1 MIAFG
6 RSDFG
11 KRLPGISMLVAAV
24 LCAFFLTS
32 IASASASTRTLKLY
46 FTHTKERAEITF
58 KRNGRYDKEGL
69 RKLNNFL
76 RDWRQKEPTKMD
88 PELFDLIWEVYQKA
102 GTSKYIHVVSAYRSP
117 KTNNMLRKRS
127 SGVAKNSQHTKGRA
141 MDFFIPGVSTAKLRA
156 LGLRQHVGGVG
167 YYPRSNTPFVHMD
180 TGSVRHWP
188 RMSRSQLAKVFPKGD
203 TIHVPSDG
211 KPMARYKQTL
221 AAVKR
226 KDSGRSTSVASRS
239 TSSSKASARA
249 SSSNSGGSFFSR
261 LFSNSGGN
269 EGSKPAPTPATKAP
283 KVREPDPSRRVET
296 EFNAIPQPKVALLAT
311 QPAASPV
318 PGAASPSILAS
329 AKPYAKPQEE
339 SEATPAPAEQ
349 NLNLFASARPRI
361 KPQQILQVAALPAAT
376 PAAQK
381 RAQIIPPKVE
391 TPKDGIAAI
400 IAATGEQT
408 PDSLRP
414 LVGAQLA
421 YAPPAATAD
430 LPKSKFNKKT
440 ALSAQALFAEQRL
453 PDLTP
458 KSQPAQ
464 QTVVTKAPVYGSPL
478 VGFHS
483 APEAT
488 AVLMLDPT
496 WTARNRRTITM
507 QHPDQNQLA
516 VLMSPVTT
524 VLKDA
529 LTQTPYRSIRKRI
542 NRGSAIAWLDS
553 IYTGEM
559 KVSSR

>member
-1 MIAFG
+1 MIVFG

-11 KRLPGISMLVAAV
+11 KRLLGIQLLAAAV
-24 LCAFFLTS
+24 FCALLLTS
-32 IASASASTRTLKLY
+32 VASASASTRSLKLY

-58 KRNGRYDKEGL
+58 KRNGRYDKAGL

-88 PELFDLIWEVYQKA
+88 PELFDLIWEVYQKT
-102 GTSKYIHVVSAYRSP
+102 GSKKYIHVVSAYRSP

-156 LGLRQHVGGVG
+156 AGLRQHVGGVG

-239 TSSSKASARA
+239 RSSAKSSARSSSSKE
-249 SSSNSGGSFFSR
+249 GGSFFSR
-261 LFSNSGGN
+261 LFSNPDSKDT
-269 EGSKPAPTPATKAP
+269 SKPAPASKTP
-283 KVREPDPSRRVET
+283 KVREPDPSRRAQADINT
-296 EFNAIPQPKVALLAT
+296 IPQPKVALLAS
-311 QPAASPV
+311 QPATSPV
-318 PGAASPSILAS
+318 PGAASPLALATARPF
-329 AKPYAKPQEE
+329 AKPGT
-339 SEATPAPAEQ
+339 ATQAAPAQPEQ
-349 NLNLFASARPRI
+349 SLDLFASARPRI
-361 KPQQILQVAALPAAT
+361 KPQQLVQVAALPAAT
-376 PAAQK
+376 PASPQ
-381 RAQIIPPKVE
+381 RAAHMPAKVD

-400 IAATGEQT
+400 IAATGEKT

-414 LVGAQLA
+414 LVSTQLA
-421 YAPPAATAD
+421 YASPSTGRNI
-430 LPKSKFNKKT
+430 PKSKEILLPAKEPV
-440 ALSAQALFAEQRL
+440 AQQRL
-453 PDLTP
+453 PNLMP
-458 KSQPAQ
+458 KVLPAQ
-464 QTVVTKAPVYGSPL
+464 QSSVAKVVPRPLL

-483 APEAT
+483 APQPN

-496 WTARNRRTITM
+496 WTSKNRRTITM

-516 VLMSPVTT
+516 VLMTSVTT
-524 VLKDA
+524 VFKDS
-529 LTQTPYRSIRKRI
+529 LIKTPYRPIRKRI
-542 NRGSAIAWLDS
+542 NRGAAIAWLDT
-553 IYTGEM
+553 INTGTAQLTLN
-559 KVSSR
+559 

>member
-76 RDWRQKEPTKMD
+76 RDWRQNEPTKMD

-127 SGVAKNSQHTKGRA
+127 SGVAKNSQHTRGRA

-188 RMSRSQLAKVFPKGD
+188 RMTRSQLVKVFPKGD

-211 KPMARYKQTL
+211 KPLARYKQTL
-221 AAVKR
+221 AEVKR
-226 KDSGRSTSVASRS
+226 RDSGRSTSVASRS
-239 TSSSKASARA
+239 SSSSKASARA
-249 SSSNSGGSFFSR
+249 TSSNSGGGFFSR
-261 LFSNSGGN
+261 LFSNSDSN
-269 EGSKPAPTPATKAP
+269 EASKPAPTPATKAP
-283 KVREPDPSRRVET
+283 REREPDPSRRVEN

-318 PGAASPSILAS
+318 PGAASPLALAS
-329 AKPYAKPQEE
+329 ITPYAKPKAETE
-339 SEATPAPAEQ
+339 AAPEATEQ

-361 KPQQILQVAALPAAT
+361 KPQQIIQVAALPAAT
-376 PAAQK
+376 PATPQ
-381 RAQIIPPKVE
+381 RAPIIPQKVE

-400 IAATGEQT
+400 IAATGEKT

-414 LVGAQLA
+414 LVNSQLA
-421 YAPPAATAD
+421 YASPASGNDQA
-430 LPKSKFNKKT
+430 KNKFNKKS
-440 ALSAQALFAEQRL
+440 ALSAQAPFAEQRL
-453 PDLTP
+453 PNLLPP
-458 KSQPAQ
+458 KPQSAQ
-464 QTVVTKAPVYGSPL
+464 QTVISKAVHKAPL
-478 VGFHS
+478 TGFHS
-483 APEAT
+483 APKAD

-507 QHPDQNQLA
+507 EHPDQNQLA
-516 VLMSPVTT
+516 VLMSPVTS

-529 LTQTPYRSIRKRI
+529 LTQTPYRPIRKSI

-553 IYTGEM
+553 IYTGSV

>member
-11 KRLPGISMLVAAV
+11 KRLPGISMLVV
-24 LCAFFLTS
+24 AFFCALFLTPITS
-32 IASASASTRTLKLY
+32 VSASTRTLKLY

-69 RKLNNFL
+69 RKLNSFL
-76 RDWRQKEPTKMD
+76 RDWRQSEPTKMD
-88 PELFDLIWEVYQKA
+88 PELFDLIWEVYQKT

-188 RMSRSQLAKVFPKGD
+188 RMSRAQLAKVFPKGK

-221 AAVKR
+221 AAIKG
-226 KDSGRSTSVASRS
+226 KNSGRSTSVASRS
-239 TSSSKASARA
+239 RASSKASAR
-249 SSSNSGGSFFSR
+249 SSSSGSGGSFFSR
-261 LFSNSGGN
+261 MFGDSDGN
-269 EGSKPAPTPATKAP
+269 QASKTAPAP
-283 KVREPDPSRRVET
+283 KVREPDPGRRVKT
-296 EFNAIPQPKVALLAT
+296 EFNALPQAKAALPAT
-311 QPAASPV
+311 EPASPV
-318 PGAASPSILAS
+318 QGAEPPAILAS
-329 AKPYAKPQEE
+329 ATPYAKPQVK
-339 SEATPAPAEQ
+339 SEATSAPTKQ
-349 NLNLFASARPRI
+349 KLNLFASGRPRI
-361 KPQQILQVAALPAAT
+361 KPPQLIQVAALPAPTPAT
-376 PAAQK
+376 PQH
-381 RAQIIPPKVE
+381 AQIIPQEVE

-414 LVGAQLA
+414 IVNTQLA
-421 YAPPAATAD
+421 YASPASTAD
-430 LPKSKFNKKT
+430 LARSKFNKKT
-440 ALSAQALFAEQRL
+440 AHSAQALFADQRL
-453 PDLTP
+453 PDLLP

-464 QTVVTKAPVYGSPL
+464 QTVVKRAPAYRSPL
-478 VGFHS
+478 VGFHA
-483 APEAT
+483 APEAN
-488 AVLMLDPT
+488 AVLMLDPA
-496 WTARNRRTITM
+496 WTARNRRTIMM

-516 VLMSPVTT
+516 ILMSPVTM
-524 VLKDA
+524 VLKNA
-529 LTQTPYRSIRKRI
+529 LTKTSYGSVRKQI
-542 NRGSAIAWLDS
+542 TRGSAIAWLDS

>member
-6 RSDFG
+6 RSDFV

-32 IASASASTRTLKLY
+32 IASANASTRTLKLY

-58 KRNGRYDKEGL
+58 KRNGRYDQAGL

-88 PELFDLIWEVYQKA
+88 PELFDLIWEVYQKT
-102 GTSKYIHVVSAYRSP
+102 GSSKYIHVVSAYRSP

-188 RMSRSQLAKVFPKGD
+188 RMSRRQLAKVFPKGD
-203 TIHVPSDG
+203 TIHIPSDG

-226 KDSGRSTSVASRS
+226 RGSGRSTTVASRS
-239 TSSSKASARA
+239 SRSAEKAGARVKSSETSG
-249 SSSNSGGSFFSR
+249 NFFSR
-261 LFSNSGGN
+261 LFSSSDG
-269 EGSKPAPTPATKAP
+269 EKSSKPKTAPAKKAP
-283 KVREPDPSRRVET
+283 VVREPDPSRRV
-296 EFNAIPQPKVALLAT
+296 NAEYNTIPQPKVGLLANK
-311 QPAASPV
+311 PAASPV
-318 PGAASPSILAS
+318 PGAASPLALAAATPF
-329 AKPYAKPQEE
+329 AKPRAEADTTSDIAKANPALL
-339 SEATPAPAEQ
+339 AT
-349 NLNLFASARPRI
+349 ARPRI
-361 KPQQILQVAALPAAT
+361 KPQQLIQVAALPAAT
-376 PAAQK
+376 PPVPQRAPQMPAA
-381 RAQIIPPKVE
+381 VE

-408 PDSLRP
+408 PESLRP
-414 LVGAQLA
+414 LANTRLA
-421 YAPPAATAD
+421 YASSTAGTNPAKD
-430 LPKSKFNKKT
+430 KFSKKT
-440 ALSAQALFAEQRL
+440 ATAAQAPFAPQRL
-453 PDLTP
+453 PDLMP
-458 KSQPAQ
+458 KPQPTQ
-464 QTVVTKAPVYGSPL
+464 QTIVAKAVHQAPM

-483 APEAT
+483 APQPN

-496 WTARNRRTITM
+496 WTANNRRTITM

-516 VLMSPVTT
+516 VLTTSVTS
-524 VLKDA
+524 VLKDSFIK
-529 LTQTPYRSIRKRI
+529 TPYRPIRKRI
-542 NRGSAIAWLDS
+542 NRGAAIAWLDS
-553 IYTGEM
+553 IYTGGM
-559 KVSSR
+559 QVSSR